1 MSHSEME
8 IAGDLPKIIG
18 NEENLYEGNLI
29 YYFQVLFFRANNLY
43 NPTTIF
49 GTCRMCCGSVTRLAS
64 ITHTSCRRVKC
75 ARCWLLHY
83 STTLIILGARIG
95 AMRIRTASTLRSPF
109 PGFVDFSHLTTRRS
123 CPRSKR

>member
-1 MSHSEME
+1 MSHSEVE
-8 IAGDLPKIIG
+8 ISGDLPKIIG

-43 NPTTIF
+43 NPYHNFRHMSHVLWLCYKACQYYSHNLPPRQMRT
-49 GTCRMCCGSVTRLAS
+49 
-64 ITHTSCRRVKC
+64 
-75 ARCWLLHY
+75 CWLLHY